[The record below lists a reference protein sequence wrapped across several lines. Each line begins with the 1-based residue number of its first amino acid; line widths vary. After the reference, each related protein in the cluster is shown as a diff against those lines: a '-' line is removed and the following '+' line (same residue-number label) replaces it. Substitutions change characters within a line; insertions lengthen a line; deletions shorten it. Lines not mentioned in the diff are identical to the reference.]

1 MQTEQEFIEVEEP
14 EMETSFRKPKKEL
27 SAQQL
32 QHLAN
37 IRQKALIKKK
47 EMKMITEKAN
57 KVKEFETMK
66 VAKQLQKVELAKQYD
81 EMVNNSKPKE
91 EIKEEPKE
99 IQKEEPKEEPSKPKK
114 QEIVPK
120 KKKIIKK
127 VIYQEASSSDSD
139 DADEVEV
146 VKVKKSNKQ
155 PTGPKREEQEIKKP
169 EPSYTNLIYE
179 SSLDKMREK
188 LMNERCKYLVT
199 SLMPQYN

>member
-1 MQTEQEFIEVEEP
+1 MPWTFYIAHLWKSNGKKGEKSWGTCFKSIY
-14 EMETSFRKPKKEL
+14 RKNHIIKRTRQRK
-27 SAQQL
+27 
-32 QHLAN
+32 HL
-37 IRQKALIKKK
+37 
-47 EMKMITEKAN
+47 
-57 KVKEFETMK
+57 
-66 VAKQLQKVELAKQYD
+66 
-81 EMVNNSKPKE
+81 
-91 EIKEEPKE
+91 
-99 IQKEEPKEEPSKPKK
+99 KPKK